1 MDKAFLATATVG
13 RTHGVEGFL
22 RLVSLSGETAHL
34 RRLSSCVLVT
44 RDKKEVE
51 VEIES
56 IRSLSDSLLVRFQGY
71 ETLEKARFLSGSVM
85 YIDRKFAPKLKKGEV
100 YVADLFGLD
109 VIYDG
114 KVVGKV
120 SFVSDG
126 AQAMFLN
133 VKKTD
138 GEMRVVPY
146 LPVYVGRPD
155 LEKGSIELLFGELL
169 D

>member
-22 RLVSLSGETAHL
+22 RLVSLSGETRHL

-44 RDKKEVE
+44 KEKKELD

-56 IRSLSDSLLVRFQGY
+56 VKSLADSLLVRFRGY
-71 ETLEKARFLSGSVM
+71 ETPEKARLLSGSVM
-85 YIDRKFAPKLKKGEV
+85 YIDRKDAPKLRKGEV
-100 YVADLFGLD
+100 YVADLFGLS
-109 VIYDG
+109 VECE
-114 KVVGKV
+114 KSVVGKV
-120 SFVSDG
+120 EFVSDG

-133 VKKTD
+133 VRRND
-138 GEMRVVPY
+138 GEMRIIPY

-155 LEKGSIELLFGELL
+155 LEKGSIELLMKELL

>member
-22 RLVSLSGETAHL
+22 RLVSLSGETRHL

-44 RDKKEVE
+44 KEKKELD

-56 IRSLSDSLLVRFQGY
+56 VKSLADSLLVRFRGY
-71 ETLEKARFLSGSVM
+71 ETPEKARLLSGSVM
-85 YIDRKFAPKLKKGEV
+85 YIDRKDAPKLRKGEV
-100 YVADLFGLD
+100 YVADLFGLS
-109 VIYDG
+109 VEYEG
-114 KVVGKV
+114 SVVGKV
-120 SFVSDG
+120 EFVSDG

-133 VKKTD
+133 VRRND
-138 GEMRVVPY
+138 GEMRIIPY

-155 LEKGSIELLFGELL
+155 LEKGSIELLMKELL

>member
-22 RLVSLSGETAHL
+22 RLVSLSGETRHL

-44 RDKKEVE
+44 KEKKELD

-56 IRSLSDSLLVRFQGY
+56 VKSLADSLLVRFRGY
-71 ETLEKARFLSGSVM
+71 ETPEKARLLAGSVM
-85 YIDRKFAPKLKKGEV
+85 YIDRKDAPKLRKGEV
-100 YVADLFGLD
+100 YVADLFGLS
-109 VIYDG
+109 VECEG
-114 KVVGKV
+114 SVVGKV
-120 SFVSDG
+120 EFVSDG

-133 VKKTD
+133 VRRND
-138 GEMRVVPY
+138 GEMRIIPY

-155 LEKGSIELLFGELL
+155 LEKGSIELLMKELL

>member
-44 RDKKEVE
+44 KEKKELT

-56 IRSLSDSLLVRFQGY
+56 MKTLSDSLLVRFVGY
-71 ETLEKARFLSGSVM
+71 DSPEKARFLSGSVM
-85 YIDRKFAPKLKKGEV
+85 YIDRKDAPPLKKGEV

-109 VIYDG
+109 VIFDG

-120 SFVSDG
+120 EFVSDG

-133 VKKTD
+133 VKKND
-138 GEMRVVPY
+138 GDMRIVPY
-146 LPVYVGRPD
+146 LPVYVSRPD
-155 LEKGSIELLFGELL
+155 LEKGTIELLVGELL

>member
-1 MDKAFLATATVG
+1 MDRAFLATATVG

-44 RDKKEVE
+44 REKKEIE
-51 VEIES
+51 LEIES
-56 IRSLSDSLLVRFQGY
+56 TRVLSDSLLVRFRGY
-71 ETLEKARFLSGSVM
+71 ETPEKARFLSGSVM
-85 YIDRKFAPKLKKGEV
+85 YIDRKDAPPLKKGEV

-109 VIYDG
+109 VVVDG
-114 KVVGKV
+114 NVVGSV
-120 SFVSDG
+120 EYVSDG

-133 VKKTD
+133 VRRKD
-138 GEMRVVPY
+138 GEMRIIPY

-155 LEKGSIELLFGELL
+155 LSSGTIELKLKELL